1 MLQTSSKCS
10 KLLHTCSLV
19 LNHPRKAAST
29 PRTNTD
35 LALNNYRG
43 NMHTLRINTSEHS
56 KIGIISP
63 EVQLDITRQKA
74 EVGHKNIYSFS
85 YKNHLD
91 RFCIKGKY
99 FI

>member
-1 MLQTSSKCS
+1 
-10 KLLHTCSLV
+10 
-19 LNHPRKAAST
+19 
-29 PRTNTD
+29 
-35 LALNNYRG
+35 
-43 NMHTLRINTSEHS
+43 MHTLRINTSEHS

-74 EVGHKNIYSFS
+74 KVGHKNIYKIS